1 MANDA
6 DGRAPRGSSRG
17 IAMEYV
23 LMPLK
28 RFADFS
34 GRSRR
39 KEFWSYIL
47 FIWVATFV
55 LMYLDSALG
64 LGGTATS
71 YSEAGSVGFN
81 MSGGLLTIL
90 FVLATIVPNL
100 AVSVRRLHDVGKSGW
115 MLLIGLIPLVG
126 WIYLIVQYVQ
136 PGTIGANPYGP
147 DPKGEDVG
155 KAFA

>member
-1 MANDA
+1 
-6 DGRAPRGSSRG
+6 
-17 IAMEYV
+17 MEYV

-28 RFADFS
+28 RYADFS

-47 FIWVATFV
+47 FVWIATFV
-55 LMYLDSALG
+55 LMYLDTALG

-71 YSEAGSVGFN
+71 YSEGGSVGFN

-90 FVLATIVPNL
+90 FVLATIVPSL

-115 MLLIGLIPLVG
+115 TILIGLIPLIG

-136 PGTIGANPYGP
+136 PGVVGANPYGP

-155 KAFA
+155 KAFV

>member
-1 MANDA
+1 
-6 DGRAPRGSSRG
+6 
-17 IAMEYV
+17 MEYV
-23 LMPLK
+23 LLPLK
-28 RFADFS
+28 RYADFS

-47 FIWVATFV
+47 AVWVATFV

-71 YSEAGSVGFN
+71 YAEGGSVGFN
-81 MSGGLLTIL
+81 MTGGVLTLLFALAIL
-90 FVLATIVPNL
+90 VPNI

-115 MLLIGLIPLVG
+115 MLLIGLIPLIG
-126 WIYLIVQYVQ
+126 WIYLLVQYLQ
-136 PGTIGANPYGP
+136 PGTAGPNAYGP
-147 DPKGEDVG
+147 DPKGTDAS